1 MAVSKEY
8 LKEEREQA
16 WRVDIR
22 KLLKNKERTGLTRV
36 HMGEVEACERIK
48 SNIEV
53 NSGLTEEEAVN
64 EARRCLDCPDP
75 TCITGCPVEINIPK
89 FIKRIEQG

>member
-1 MAVSKEY
+1 MTVTKEF

-22 KLLKNKERTGLTRV
+22 KLLKNKERTALIRV
-36 HMGEVEACERIK
+36 HMGEVNPNERVL

-53 NSGLTEEEAVN
+53 NTGLREEEAIN
-64 EARRCLDCPDP
+64 EAKRCLDCPDP
-75 TCITGCPVEINIPK
+75 TCITGLINIH
-89 FIKRIEQG
+89 